1 MDGLQ
6 GDVTMVVDESLDCPE
21 YNKDNF
27 QMAEEFSF
35 WVEGVFQVRNI
46 YLTAIDWLRQ
56 EELQEVPPKNGY
68 FQIDHWI

>member
-35 WVEGVFQVRNI
+35 WVEGVFQVRNF
-46 YLTAIDWLRQ
+46 YLNIFQRPSSVDSIWC
-56 EELQEVPPKNGY
+56 Y
-68 FQIDHWI
+68 FS